1 MIQREMKRSTS
12 ADRAGFTLIELLVV
26 IAIIAIL
33 AAMLLPALA
42 AAKNKAK
49 LATCQSNFH
58 QLGLACTMYAGDYGD
73 LYPIWEDQ
81 ASHPRNKINAAQYT
95 RYVVQTGA
103 AANMKVPKNV
113 PSNNKTGAAWEF
125 QNLGF
130 LYNENMIGDGKV
142 LYCPSFANI
151 VGGLLTIDNYSTP
164 SLLSTDSGLSGG
176 VPRVRSS
183 VFFNPHAITNV
194 PTSDPKYFVRTYQK
208 TSDTG
213 KPGGGHKLFALD
225 YIGGGNIGVTT
236 PNGYNPYTF
245 PHYPSKGW
253 DVLFTD
259 GSVKFCKSAAAFAI
273 VTASGYDPDGAA
285 PTAYEGILQ
294 SLEDAP

>member
-1 MIQREMKRSTS
+1 MLNKKTS
-12 ADRAGFTLIELLVV
+12 GSNRAQFGFTLIELLVV

-58 QLGLACTMYAGDYGD
+58 QIGLGTIMYAGDFSD
-73 LYPIWEDQ
+73 FYPIWQDQ
-81 ASHPRNKINAAQYT
+81 ASHPLNEINAAQYT

-103 AANMKVPKNV
+103 AANMKVPKGV
-113 PSNNKTGAAWEF
+113 PSNNDTGAAWEF

-130 LYNENMIGDGKV
+130 LYNANMIGDGKI
-142 LYCPSFANI
+142 LFCPSFANV

-176 VPRVRSS
+176 IPRVRSS
-183 VFFNPHAITNV
+183 INFNPHA
-194 PTSDPKYFVRTYQK
+194 DPNNKNKRIYQK
-208 TSDTG
+208 TADTG

-225 YIGGGNIGVTT
+225 YIGGGNIGT
-236 PNGYNPYTF
+236 PTPTGYNQYSF
-245 PHYPSKGW
+245 PHFPSKGW

-259 GSVKFCKSAAAFAI
+259 GSVKLCKSQVAYAI
-273 VTASGYDPDGAA
+273 VTAPGFDPDGSA
-285 PTAYEGILQ
+285 PSVYEPILQ
-294 SLEDAP
+294 GLENAP